1 MRIFSA
7 LTFLLTTMLVLVGCS
22 SGATVSQNQCIASDW
37 QTLGYRD
44 GVNGVRSSQLLK
56 HQDACVEHGII
67 PDRAGY
73 MAGWNTG
80 VREYCQPNNAFEIG
94 ELGGGHDNVCPHEM
108 QTTFTTAYR
117 QGRKLY
123 LARVEISNLE
133 RTISHKEHRLEDIKG
148 ELVSSA
154 TGQLNPLLSTADRVE
169 MLAYTHRLTEER
181 HRLRTELPPLIDEL
195 EDKQIALD
203 GMRQSLAGVV
213 Y

>member
-1 MRIFSA
+1 MRV
-7 LTFLLTTMLVLVGCS
+7 FLVSLTTMIILSGCGG
-22 SGATVSQNQCIASDW
+22 GATVSQNQCIASDW

-67 PDRAGY
+67 PDRTGY
-73 MAGWNTG
+73 MAGWNDG

-94 ELGGGHDNVCPHEM
+94 ELGGGHDNVCPANM
-108 QTTFTTAYR
+108 QSTFTSAYR
-117 QGRKLY
+117 EGRKLY
-123 LARVEISNLE
+123 LVRVEITNLE
-133 RTISHKEHRLEDIKG
+133 RSINQKEHRLEDIKA

-154 TGQLNPLLSTADRVE
+154 TAQLNPLLSTAERVE

-181 HRLRTELPPLIDEL
+181 QVLKTELPQLEHELDHKQAEL
-195 EDKQIALD
+195 EAL
-203 GMRQSLAGVV
+203 RQLVSAV